1 MGCSVAEPMPI
12 LRPATA
18 QDVPAMVAIYNQSV
32 AVNTASWDT
41 EPQTVPER
49 RAWFEE
55 RSVAGQAILIAEVAG
70 RVVGWASWGPFRDK
84 AGYRMTREDTLYVD
98 ESARGL
104 GVGRLLLGGLV
115 STAREAGVHVL
126 IAAVSHENDVSIA
139 LHEKLGFVEVGR
151 LPQAGA
157 KFGRWLDLV
166 LLQLT
171 LDDRLLP

>member
-1 MGCSVAEPMPI
+1 
-12 LRPATA
+12 
-18 QDVPAMVAIYNQSV
+18 MVAIYNQSV

-55 RSVAGQAILIAEVAG
+55 RSAAGQAVLIAEVAG